1 MARINPGL
9 MDSVC
14 LLTGTD
20 FKPIGTSF
28 LYAYPQSTNER
39 AGYRG
44 WLVTCKH
51 VVEGREQMGVA
62 LNRQEGDRAEM
73 FAIPADHWTM
83 HPRAD
88 IAVAPLNVEKLNS
101 SRVNW
106 MAWAWEKTAI
116 GRDGA
121 REEGLHEGDE
131 ILSVG
136 FPIGFRTE
144 ETGNPL
150 VLNFPLVRAG
160 VLAQVG
166 RWLHEDDET
175 FLVDCPIFEGNSG
188 GPICTVPSLVAI
200 GNSRAQRQGWL
211 VGVASRRLSAE
222 LETTGATPLDL
233 GIVTPMDFVNETI
246 GMKMD
251 EEA

>member
-20 FKPIGTSF
+20 FRPIGTSF
-28 LYAYPQSTNER
+28 LYAYPHRTNEGS
-39 AGYRG
+39 ALRG

-51 VVEGREQMGVA
+51 VVEGRDQMRVA

-88 IAVAPLNVEKLNS
+88 IAVAPLNVKTLNTS
-101 SRVNW
+101 QVNW
-106 MAWAWEKTAI
+106 IAWAWEKTAI
-116 GRDGA
+116 GRDRA
-121 REEGLHEGDE
+121 REEELHEGDE

-166 RWLHEDDET
+166 RWLHEGDET
-175 FLVDCPIFEGNSG
+175 FLVDCPVFDGNSG
-188 GPICTVPSLVAI
+188 GPICTVPSSIAI
-200 GNSRAQRQGWL
+200 GDSRRQRQGWL

-233 GIVTPMDFVNETI
+233 GIVTPMDFVNEAI
-246 GMKMD
+246 EMKMS